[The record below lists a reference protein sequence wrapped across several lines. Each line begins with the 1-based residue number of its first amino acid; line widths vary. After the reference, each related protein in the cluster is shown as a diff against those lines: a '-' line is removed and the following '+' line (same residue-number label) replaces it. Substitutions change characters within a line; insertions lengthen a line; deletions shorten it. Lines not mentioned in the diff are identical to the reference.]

1 MVVKKINLSNILTS
15 LLKRCQFCFKLD
27 TLVIVKVDVFIYE
40 EASLLIGLKLNA
52 VNALGF
58 ENRKEIFCQSVVIR
72 IATS

>member
-1 MVVKKINLSNILTS
+1 
-15 LLKRCQFCFKLD
+15 LD

-40 EASLLIGLKLNA
+40 EARLLMGLKLNS